1 MSKTEKKKHPRVI
14 ALPRVTRE
22 MTLEQDPDLAWSR
35 DDAPHTLG
43 LNTDSRLAVDYDY
56 EGRST
61 G

>member
-1 MSKTEKKKHPRVI
+1 MSKEKKKHPRVI

-22 MTLEQDPDLAWSR
+22 MVLEENPDLAWTR
-35 DDAPHTLG
+35 EDEPHTLG
-43 LNTDSRLAVDYDY
+43 LNADAQLMRDYAY